1 MVFKNKEISGC
12 LLVICIGLIFSL
24 PLLLYGFPI
33 FTADGRVHSQWATEF
48 TRQLFSGDLYPR
60 WIMRLNDGFGSP
72 AFYYY
77 PPTPFYITSFF
88 GLFFYNDP
96 FSLHSVGL
104 SESFAL
110 ILSGIFTLLWLKK
123 IVSHWAAVV
132 GAILYML
139 MPYHLLIDLYTR
151 GSFAEFWA
159 MTWIPLLLL
168 SAHYVAEGGY
178 KSIILMSVSYALFI
192 TSHLLTTLIFSPILL
207 FYIFIISNPE
217 KVWRVMVRAI
227 IGLSVGIGLAAFF
240 LVPALGLQWAV
251 SMPVLTAYPY
261 YNCFVSIQTI
271 LHPKEFADEFSNLI
285 YLLLLSM
292 FIIGL
297 FSGVIALLNNNSN
310 NKRLIIFWL
319 LVSAFC
325 VFMMTKWS
333 NPIWELFSIIQII
346 QFPNRYGTILSIA
359 IAALISLGLNSIKEP
374 FKIQNVA
381 FILTF
386 LIITIG
392 WLYFTIS
399 NVTYNYN
406 NVFKLHIYK
415 NDLLRDVPEYVPC
428 CVRESLFKTHLKFQE
443 KQNKPVIFENGGGT
457 VNVQVWKPGK
467 IVFTATTTN
476 VSTILVHQYY
486 YPAWDVTINNEPGA
500 IGISNPDGLLQLTL
514 PAGDCKVEFT
524 LKKTPEEWI
533 GIIISVSSIVFLILF
548 YIVLSCNRLNNNLKY
563 YKFARDFL

>member
-1 MVFKNKEISGC
+1 
-12 LLVICIGLIFSL
+12 
-24 PLLLYGFPI
+24 
-33 FTADGRVHSQWATEF
+33 
-48 TRQLFSGDLYPR
+48 
-60 WIMRLNDGFGSP
+60 
-72 AFYYY
+72 
-77 PPTPFYITSFF
+77 
-88 GLFFYNDP
+88 
-96 FSLHSVGL
+96 
-104 SESFAL
+104 
-110 ILSGIFTLLWLKK
+110 
-123 IVSHWAAVV
+123 
-132 GAILYML
+132 ML

-207 FYIFIISNPE
+207 FLFFIISNPE

-359 IAALISLGLNSIKEP
+359 IAALISLGLNSI
-374 FKIQNVA
+374 
-381 FILTF
+381 
-386 LIITIG
+386 
-392 WLYFTIS
+392 
-399 NVTYNYN
+399 
-406 NVFKLHIYK
+406 
-415 NDLLRDVPEYVPC
+415 
-428 CVRESLFKTHLKFQE
+428 
-443 KQNKPVIFENGGGT
+443 
-457 VNVQVWKPGK
+457 
-467 IVFTATTTN
+467 
-476 VSTILVHQYY
+476 
-486 YPAWDVTINNEPGA
+486 
-500 IGISNPDGLLQLTL
+500 
-514 PAGDCKVEFT
+514 
-524 LKKTPEEWI
+524 
-533 GIIISVSSIVFLILF
+533 
-548 YIVLSCNRLNNNLKY
+548 
-563 YKFARDFL
+563 